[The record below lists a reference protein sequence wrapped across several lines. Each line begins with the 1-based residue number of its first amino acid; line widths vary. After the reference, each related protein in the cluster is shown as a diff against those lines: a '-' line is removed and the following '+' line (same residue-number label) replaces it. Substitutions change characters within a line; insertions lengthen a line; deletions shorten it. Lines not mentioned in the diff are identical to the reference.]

1 MEKILIS
8 ACLVGDNVKYD
19 GTNNRSPLI
28 DELLKYFELIPFC
41 PEVEGGLSIPRDKSE
56 RLNDRVISEKGR
68 DVTRQFSFGAEM
80 AYNICLYLGIKVA
93 ILKETSPS
101 CGVHEIYDGRFNH
114 KKIMGKGYTTEYLMS
129 KGIKVISENE
139 IEEFLKPFKN
149 ED

>member
-19 GTNNRSPLI
+19 GTNNKSPLI

-41 PEVEGGLSIPRDKSE
+41 PEVEGGLSIPRDPSE
-56 RLNDRVISEKGR
+56 RLNDRVVSNKGR

-80 AYNICLYLGIKVA
+80 AYNICLYLGIKTA

-101 CGVHEIYDGRFNH
+101 CGVHEIYDGRFTH
-114 KKIMGKGYTTEYLMS
+114 KKIMGRGYTTEYLMN

-139 IEEFLKPFKN
+139 IEEFLKQYKT

>member
-19 GTNNRSPLI
+19 GTNNRSPLV

-101 CGVHEIYDGRFNH
+101 CGVHEIYDGRFTH

-139 IEEFLKPFKN
+139 IEEFLKPFKK